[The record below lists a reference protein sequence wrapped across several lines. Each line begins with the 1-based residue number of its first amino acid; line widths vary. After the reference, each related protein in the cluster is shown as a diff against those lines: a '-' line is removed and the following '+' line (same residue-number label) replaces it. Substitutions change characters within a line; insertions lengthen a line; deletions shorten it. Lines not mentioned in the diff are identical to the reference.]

1 MVRGPIEI
9 ERIILIIIIIIII
22 IIISS
27 KWIGF
32 LRAFAWTEMSQTLQ
46 KIRKWWK
53 FTYSGVFGNGRGK
66 MAQQRHLER
75 SP

>member
-9 ERIILIIIIIIII
+9 ERIIIFFPAQEG
-22 IIISS
+22 
-27 KWIGF
+27 WV
-32 LRAFAWTEMSQTLQ
+32 
-46 KIRKWWK
+46 RKWWK
-53 FTYSGVFGNGRGK
+53 FTYSGVFKKGRGK